1 MAGDIRTDA
10 DGRRSLTT
18 EEVLHD
24 ERREIWGDDA
34 ARPQA
39 ALCLSGGGIRSA
51 SFALG
56 VMQALACK
64 GLLTRFHYLSTVS
77 GGGYIGGWLTRW
89 IHDEMPAHGNDLMAA
104 AGKIEKDLAES
115 AKGEAGSARPLRRLR
130 EYTNFLTP
138 QTGIASADTWTGA
151 VLFVRNLLLNWL
163 IFVPAL
169 MLVALAPNLVVRLM
183 DARTLPLAAGV
194 SVIGILA
201 LLGGMAALFATVFL
215 ASRYLPSHA
224 ISGPDGRA
232 RPLEGP
238 DARRSQLEHK
248 GRVHERIAITA
259 ALWAALLTV
268 YLSAVTGIG
277 EHLADRPNL
286 RPLVALVAAAAA
298 VVVSNLAYAAAAL
311 AAEPDD
317 RRFFLRQFPFWLLAS
332 LVPAGMIYGGA
343 VLLWRLPEIWQ
354 LDVLA
359 TVGPLWI
366 MTAHLLQ
373 SAAYTGLRG
382 ARWGDDDDREW
393 LARLSAVSLA
403 PVAGWALLAAVC
415 LLLPR
420 LLWDELGFGWSSSIA
435 ALAAPLA
442 AWGGKS
448 AWSAVEAV
456 ARRAGKAAGG
466 GLGLLVTAATVIG
479 VPALFAVMSRLDVSI
494 ALRFLP
500 AGVPAEHWTFH
511 LWRPLLVLAL
521 VLAAVV
527 AFMSWRI
534 NVNRFSL
541 HGLYRNR
548 LARAFLGSANEV
560 RQPHPFTGFD
570 PEDNPD
576 MYELGAGNTATTSGG
591 RPRRVLFPV
600 VNVALNL
607 TRSDRLAWQERK
619 AMSFT
624 FTPLAS
630 GSAQLHPDVP
640 RHPGG
645 VPRTARDRQDPCK
658 TPAGAYVPSSMYGG
672 SVQGNHRDQGREMA
686 GVSLATAITI
696 SGAAASPN
704 MGYHSSPMTAFLMTL
719 FNVRLGAWLA
729 NPAINKPF
737 FGRKPETLWQQSG
750 PPVALWPLV
759 SELLG
764 RTDERGRFVYL
775 SDGGHFENL
784 AVYEMLRRRC
794 CRIIVS
800 DAGCD
805 PGCTFEDLGNLV
817 RKAYIDH
824 DTTIEFKG
832 MRLASRKAAGPDTLA
847 FAYGTI
853 TYPESDEPTGE
864 ILYIKPSYFG
874 DMPLDV
880 RAYAEA
886 HADFPH
892 ESTGDQW
899 FSESQFESYRRLGYF
914 LTMKAAEAPEL
925 KGFFDGLH
933 DGAACLGSGGRKP
946 RYVIEDAATDAKAD
960 GA

>member
-1 MAGDIRTDA
+1 MAGDIPADA
-10 DGRRSLTT
+10 GEARSLTT
-18 EEVLHD
+18 AEVLRD

-34 ARPQA
+34 ERPPA

-51 SFALG
+51 AFALG

-64 GLLTRFHYLSTVS
+64 GLLSKFHYLSTVS

-89 IHDEMPAHGNDLMAA
+89 IHDEMPAHGGDLMASVR
-104 AGKIEKDLAES
+104 KIEKDLADS
-115 AKGEAGSARPLRRLR
+115 ATGEAGTARPLRRLR

-138 QTGIASADTWTGA
+138 QAGIASTDTWTGF
-151 VLFVRNLLLNWL
+151 VLVTRNLLLNWL

-169 MLVALAPNLVVRLM
+169 LLVALVPNLAVRLM
-183 DARTLPLAAGV
+183 DARILPSAGVASVLGILTLAA
-194 SVIGILA
+194 
-201 LLGGMAALFATVFL
+201 GMAALFATVHL
-215 ASRYLPSHA
+215 ASRYLPSHTLGKVA
-224 ISGPDGRA
+224 PAGAQA
-232 RPLEGP
+232 RNSRIE
-238 DARRSQLEHK
+238 DK
-248 GRVHERIAITA
+248 GRIHARIAGTA
-259 ALWAALLTV
+259 TLWAGLLTV
-268 YLSAVTGIG
+268 YLSSVTGNG
-277 EHLADRPNL
+277 ALLGDRPHL
-286 RPLVALVAAAAA
+286 RALVALAAA
-298 VVVSNLAYAAAAL
+298 VTAVVVGNLAYAVAAL
-311 AAEPDD
+311 TADPRD
-317 RRFFLRQFPFWLLAS
+317 RGFFLKQFPLWTLAS
-332 LVPAGMIYGGA
+332 FVPGVVIHVGA
-343 VLLWRLPEIWQ
+343 LWLWRLPEIWQ
-354 LDVLA
+354 LDVLV

-382 ARWGDDDDREW
+382 VRWGDDDDREW

-403 PVAGWALLAAVC
+403 PLVGWALLAAVC
-415 LLLPR
+415 LLVPR
-420 LLWDELGFGWSSSIA
+420 MLWDEAGLGWNSAVA
-435 ALAAPLA
+435 ALTAPLA
-442 AWGGKS
+442 ALGGKS
-448 AWSAVEAV
+448 ALSAVEAV
-456 ARRAGKAAGG
+456 ARRTGKASGG
-466 GLGLLVTAATVIG
+466 GWRGWLVMGATVIG

-494 ALRFLP
+494 AREFLP
-500 AGVPAEHWTFH
+500 AGVPAEHWPFH
-511 LWRPLLVLAL
+511 LWKPLLVMALLLAG
-521 VLAAVV
+521 VV

-576 MYELGAGNTATTSGG
+576 LYELGAGNTAAASGG
-591 RPRRVLFPV
+591 QPRRVLFPV

-630 GSAQLHPDVP
+630 GSAQLHTD
-640 RHPGG
+640 GAAL
-645 VPRTARDRQDPCK
+645 TARDRQDPCR
-658 TPAGAYVPSSMYGG
+658 TPAGAYVPSSLYGG
-672 SVQGNHRDQGREMA
+672 SVRGNRPGETHRKA

-704 MGYHSSPMTAFLMTL
+704 MGYHSSPATAFLMTL

-729 NPAINKPF
+729 NPAITKPF
-737 FGRKPETLWQQSG
+737 FGRSPVDLWQQSG

-794 CRIIVS
+794 RYIIVS

-805 PGCTFEDLGNLV
+805 PDCTFEDLGNLV

-824 DTTIEFKG
+824 DVTIEFTA
-832 MRLASRKAAGPDTLA
+832 MRLAARKAAGPNTLA

-853 TYPESDEPTGE
+853 TYPEDGAPKGE
-864 ILYIKPSYFG
+864 ILYVKPSYFG
-874 DMPLDV
+874 DMPVDV

-886 HADFPH
+886 HEDFPH

-914 LTMKAAEAPEL
+914 LMSTLGDPPDGPGGGTLEAFFEGAKARAS
-925 KGFFDGLH
+925 
-933 DGAACLGSGGRKP
+933 GSGERKP
-946 RYVIEDAATDAKAD
+946 PVPPTLVLEDDEPT
-960 GA
+960 

>member
-18 EEVLHD
+18 EEVLRD
-24 ERREIWGDDA
+24 ERRAIWGDDA
-34 ARPQA
+34 ARPMA

-104 AGKIEKDLAES
+104 VGTIEKELAQS
-115 AKGEAGSARPLRRLR
+115 AEGEAGSARPLRRLR

-268 YLSAVTGIG
+268 YLSAVAGIG
-277 EHLADRPNL
+277 EHLVDRPNL
-286 RPLVALVAAAAA
+286 RLLVALVAAAAA
-298 VVVSNLAYAAAAL
+298 AVVSNLAYAAAAL

-420 LLWDELGFGWSSSIA
+420 LLWDELGFGWSSA
-435 ALAAPLA
+435 VTALAAPLA

-521 VLAAVV
+521 VLATVV

-576 MYELGAGNTATTSGG
+576 MYELGAGNTAAPSGG

-600 VNVALNL
+600 INVALNL

-630 GSAQLHPDVP
+630 GSAQLHPD
-640 RHPGG
+640 GAT
-645 VPRTARDRQDPCK
+645 RTARDRQDPCK
-658 TPAGAYVPSSMYGG
+658 TPAGAYVLSSLYGG
-672 SVQGNHRDQGREMA
+672 SVQGNHRDQGRELA

-729 NPAINKPF
+729 NPAIAKPF
-737 FGRKPETLWQQSG
+737 FGRKPESLWQQSG

-784 AVYEMLRRRC
+784 GVYEMLRRRC
-794 CRIIVS
+794 RRIVVS

-805 PGCTFEDLGNLV
+805 PGCTFVDLGNLV

-824 DTTIEFKG
+824 DATIAFTE
-832 MRLASRKAAGPDTLA
+832 MRLASRAASGPDTVG
-847 FAYGTI
+847 FARGTI
-853 TYPESDEPTGE
+853 TYPENGAPQGE
-864 ILYIKPSYFG
+864 ILYIKPGYFG
-874 DMPLDV
+874 GMPLDV
-880 RAYAEA
+880 RAYAET
-886 HADFPH
+886 HEDFPH

-914 LTMKAAEAPEL
+914 LASQAVDDPAL
-925 KGFFDGLH
+925 KGFFDGLRGVKPPFVIQDAG
-933 DGAACLGSGGRKP
+933 DGVEAGG
-946 RYVIEDAATDAKAD
+946 A
-960 GA
+960 

>member
-1 MAGDIRTDA
+1 MSGSIHGDAG
-10 DGRRSLTT
+10 GGRSLTT

-34 ARPQA
+34 VRPQA

-56 VMQALACK
+56 VIQALACK

-104 AGKIEKDLAES
+104 ASKIEKDLAES

-138 QTGIASADTWTGA
+138 QTGIASTDTWTGF
-151 VLFVRNLLLNWL
+151 VLVARNLLLNWL

-169 MLVALAPNLVVRLM
+169 LLVALAPNLVVRGM
-183 DARTLPLAAGV
+183 DAYGYRTAQGNFAADAAMPPGV
-194 SVIGILA
+194 GIL
-201 LLGGMAALFATVFL
+201 LLGLAALFAAVFL
-215 ASRYLPSHA
+215 AGRYLPSHA
-224 ISGPDGRA
+224 IGAPEKTGVEA
-232 RPLEGP
+232 RNAGLTE
-238 DARRSQLEHK
+238 AKSRMHAW
-248 GRVHERIAITA
+248 IAGA
-259 ALWAALLTV
+259 GALWALLLVV
-268 YLSAVTGIG
+268 YLSPAAGFGWVLQDKALPAAMALKAA
-277 EHLADRPNL
+277 LAT
-286 RPLVALVAAAAA
+286 
-298 VVVSNLAYAAAAL
+298 VVVSNLAYFAAAL
-311 AAEPDD
+311 VAGRED
-317 RRFFLRQFPFWLLAS
+317 RRFFLRQLPFWFVAS
-332 LVPAGMIYGGA
+332 LVPAALIYGGCL
-343 VLLWRLPEIWQ
+343 LLWLLPAKWQ

-359 TVGPLWI
+359 TAGPLWI
-366 MTAHLLQ
+366 MIAHLLQ

-403 PVAGWALLAAVC
+403 PIAGWALLAAAC

-420 LLWDELGFGWSSSIA
+420 LLWDEAGLFGWISAGVAGVS
-435 ALAAPLA
+435 APLA
-442 AWGGKS
+442 AWAGNS
-448 AWSAVEAV
+448 AKSAVEAL
-456 ARRAGKAAGG
+456 AKRAGDASGGWLNLALVVVTPIAIAG
-466 GLGLLVTAATVIG
+466 
-479 VPALFAVMSRLDVSI
+479 LFAGMSRIDVTI
-494 ALRFLP
+494 AQQFLP

-511 LWRPLLVLAL
+511 LWKPLLVLAL

-576 MYELGAGNTATTSGG
+576 MYELGAGNAATASGG

-630 GSAQLHPDVP
+630 GSAQLHPD
-640 RHPGG
+640 GA
-645 VPRTARDRQDPCK
+645 TLSARDRQDPCK
-658 TPAGAYVPSSMYGG
+658 TPAGAYVPSSTYGG
-672 SVQGNHRDQGREMA
+672 SVHGNRPGQKHGKA

-704 MGYHSSPMTAFLMTL
+704 MGYHSSPATAFLMTL

-729 NPAINKPF
+729 NPAIGKPF

-784 AVYEMLRRRC
+784 GVYEMLRRRC

-824 DTTIEFKG
+824 DATIEFKE

-925 KGFFDGLH
+925 KSFFDGLR
-933 DGAACLGSGGRKP
+933 DGAACLGSSGRKP
-946 RYVIEDAATDAKAD
+946 PLVIQDAATEVKAD